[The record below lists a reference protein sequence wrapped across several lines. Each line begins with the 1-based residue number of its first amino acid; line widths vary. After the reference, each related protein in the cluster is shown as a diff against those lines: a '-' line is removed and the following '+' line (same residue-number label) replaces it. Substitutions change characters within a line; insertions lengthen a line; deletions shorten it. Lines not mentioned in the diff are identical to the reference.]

1 MIHNRKIPIG
11 KPLLGLAALAAM
23 SVAAF
28 GVAQASNSNDERVL
42 AGYEKTGD
50 ETSCLSLSRVS
61 KSDPIDDYAILFELR
76 NGDVYL
82 NELPSVCVGLARNKR
97 FSFKTT
103 QNRICSGDT
112 IIVANPVGRD
122 IGACGLGTFAALAEI
137 EEIEE
142 NQE

>member
-1 MIHNRKIPIG
+1 MNHNRKH
-11 KPLLGLAALAAM
+11 LYGLAALAAI
-23 SVAAF
+23 SFAAF
-28 GVAQASNSNDERVL
+28 GVAQASNSDDGRVL
-42 AGYEKTGD
+42 AGYEKTGE

-97 FSFKTT
+97 FSFKST

-112 IIVANPVGRD
+112 IIVANPAGMD
-122 IGACGLGTFAALAEI
+122 IGSCGLGTFEALTEI
-137 EEIEE
+137 EES
-142 NQE
+142 QE